1 MTLNKPNPKTRVGDL
16 LAKMRSAGHRITPQR
31 LAIINTLVE
40 NQEHPTVEQIYR
52 QVRKD
57 FPTTSLATVYNTL
70 ERLKEIGEVLEL
82 PFSGGSRYDGR
93 NPRPHSHLV
102 CTVCGAIEDLDI
114 DLGSAPEEAASRR
127 GYADVHHRLE
137 VYGVCPRCQEEMSHG
152 NSG

>member
-1 MTLNKPNPKTRVGDL
+1 MRLDDL
-16 LAKMRSAGHRITPQR
+16 LAKLKSAGHRITPQR
-31 LAIINTLVE
+31 LAIIKILIDSGD
-40 NQEHPTVEQIYR
+40 HPSVEQIYH

-70 ERLKEIGEVLEL
+70 ERLKEMEEVLEL

-93 NPRPHSHLV
+93 NPCSHPHLL

-114 DLGSAPEEAASRR
+114 DLGLAAEEVAAKR

-137 VYGVCPRCQEEMSHG
+137 FYGVCPRCQG
-152 NSG
+152 G

>member
-1 MTLNKPNPKTRVGDL
+1 MGLDNSPCKTRLDDL
-16 LAKMRSAGHRITPQR
+16 LARLKSAGHRITPQR
-31 LAIINTLVE
+31 LAIVKILVE
-40 NQEHPTVEQIYR
+40 GGGHPSVEQIYR

-70 ERLKEIGEVLEL
+70 ERLKEMEEVLEL

-93 NPRPHSHLV
+93 KPRPHPHLR

-114 DLGSAPEEAASRR
+114 DLGPAAEEVAANR

-137 VYGVCPRCQEEMSHG
+137 FYGVCPRCQG
-152 NSG
+152 G